1 MKILLDEN
9 IPLKAKFD
17 LGEPFEVRT
26 VKDMGWLGFSDKEL
40 LRSAASENFAVF
52 ITLDKKMRFQQNFSN
67 YDLKILVLRATDNK
81 HQTVKLLMDKARTI
95 LQSASVPAYAE
106 IS

>member
-1 MKILLDEN
+1 
-9 IPLKAKFD
+9 
-17 LGEPFEVRT
+17 
-26 VKDMGWLGFSDKEL
+26 
-40 LRSAASENFAVF
+40 
-52 ITLDKKMRFQQNFSN
+52 MRFQQNFSN

>member
-17 LGEPFEVRT
+17 LGELFEVHT
-26 VKDMGWLGFSDKEL
+26 VKDMGWLGSSDKEL
-40 LRSAASENFAVF
+40 LRSAASEKFAVF
-52 ITLDKKMRFQQNFSN
+52 ITLDKK
-67 YDLKILVLRATDNK
+67 
-81 HQTVKLLMDKARTI
+81 HQTVKPLMDKARTI
-95 LQSASVPAYAE
+95 LPGASVPAYAE